1 MNHVWVF
8 FVAWSH
14 ENHSHSTLT
23 GIDFITEPGLIHKDG
38 VFVGHLSIQKMKPQ
52 EWQALPRHRLR
63 HLSGIKELFRL
74 QLFNCLWQVSFVSI
88 TTDRILSPRLAE
100 DLGWSW
106 YFWDSRTVHYVFGSP
121 SYRSVPSCLHTAHP
135 EGFEDCKG
143 TKASNH
149 TARFWPKDHF
159 VELKSFS
166 YPIFLFFLVT
176 SFHVHQVS
184 LNSSRI

>member
-1 MNHVWVF
+1 MCELVCV
-8 FVAWSH
+8 VAWSH

-52 EWQALPRHRLR
+52 EWQALPRHGLR

-74 QLFNCLWQVSFVSI
+74 QLSTVYDRFQLFPWPQTASFHQDWLR
-88 TTDRILSPRLAE
+88 TWGLF
-100 DLGWSW
+100 W

-143 TKASNH
+143 TKAANH
-149 TARFWPKDHF
+149 TARFWPKGHF

-166 YPIFLFFLVT
+166 CPIFL
-176 SFHVHQVS
+176 
-184 LNSSRI
+184 